1 MIVPRCRPAS
11 ALVALAALL
20 LPAPARADAPAATL
34 VRLLASPGRPHPLAD
49 SKGRVPFTVVL
60 PAGVSAQAL
69 GLLEVAPGV
78 AAARLPP
85 AELATFAADH
95 PELYLG
101 FEPPR
106 RPLLDVSRAWIHLD
120 EFRSH
125 SGNSGDGQGVIVG
138 IVDTGIDIHHPDFL
152 DKNGKTRIAWLLNA
166 EPPRG
171 LHADVEHAFGCDDPR
186 QSECAIYAAAD
197 IDALIAQGSTVIH
210 DAEGHGTHVTSI
222 AAGNGGISIHAKP
235 KLAGVAPAATLVI
248 ASPSTDGGF
257 FDADVLRATRFVF
270 DRAAAVGTATPAPLV
285 CNLSLGGDFGP
296 HDGTSALEHG
306 LSALVGDDKPGRAI
320 VVAAGNSGGLIDVGD
335 GPSSGVHTEAR
346 VTPGGIT
353 RVPLRASQSISGQG
367 FIWITFRPGDVVDVA
382 LEGPDG
388 SRWVGFQSP
397 DNEAGYDDKN
407 GTTAGV
413 VNNHVGKSSSITSDT
428 NSAVVVVQGKW
439 ADRSELNVLLR
450 GAGEAS
456 LWVVGTG
463 DVGPTAKI
471 GMVFERAIRQG
482 TVTVPASAPGLLAVG
497 CTLNRLKWKP
507 LGADPIVISGL
518 AGDDH
523 PEADGACYFSA
534 SGPTPLGVIKP
545 EISAPGGFVVA
556 AMSSEA
562 DPRKVQGGLFDSGGC
577 PEKGKPCFVVDDQHA
592 VAAGTSMSAPHV
604 AGAIALLMQIDPTLT
619 QGRVTDILE
628 AGARK
633 PTGRVPYDYQLGP
646 GVLDI
651 EGARQALADE
661 PKEGPAPDLT
671 KSWYTLSSSYAQP
684 DPAFPVWGTIEL
696 RRADGSLASGLDGT
710 MLSVV
715 VKNGAIVRPLV
726 KVRHGLFRFAVA
738 GAAGHVGEALT
749 LDVRYGDGS
758 LGTRTLPIGT
768 DVWTTDGVV
777 DAVGGCAIVGDA
789 AQGGWASGLVLAGG
803 LGIVLARRR
812 YRARRSIARR
822 LTSKSC

>member
-1 MIVPRCRPAS
+1 LRPAS

-20 LPAPARADAPAATL
+20 LAAPSRADAPAATL
-34 VRLLASPGRPHPLAD
+34 VRLLASPGRAHPLAD
-49 SKGRVPFTVVL
+49 ANGRVPFTVML
-60 PAGVSAQAL
+60 PAGVSAQSL

-78 AAARLPP
+78 AAARLAP
-85 AELATFAADH
+85 AELATFSADH
-95 PELYLG
+95 PGLYLG

-106 RPLLDVSRAWIHLD
+106 RPLLDVSRGWIHLD
-120 EFRSH
+120 QFRSN
-125 SGNSGDGQGVIVG
+125 SGTSGDGAGVIVG

-152 DKNGKTRIAWLLNA
+152 DKDGKTRIAWLLNA
-166 EPPRG
+166 EAPRG
-171 LHADVEHAFGCDDPR
+171 LHPEVEHAFGCDDPK
-186 QSECAIYAAAD
+186 QSPCAIYAAAD
-197 IDALIAQGSTVIH
+197 IDALIAQGSTAIH

-222 AAGNGGISIHAKP
+222 AAGNGGISIHASP
-235 KLAGVAPAATLVI
+235 KLAGVAPGATLVI

-257 FDADVLRATRFVF
+257 FDADVLRAAKFVF
-270 DRAAAVGTATPAPLV
+270 DRAAAVGTGAPLPLV

-335 GPSSGVHTEAR
+335 GPSSGIHTEAR

-353 RVPLRASQSISGQG
+353 RVPLRAGESTTGAG
-367 FIWITFRPGDVVDVA
+367 FIWITFRSGDAVDVA

-397 DNEAGYDDKN
+397 DSEAGYDDKN

-413 VNNHVGKSSSITSDT
+413 VNNHVGKSSSITADT

-439 ADRSELNVLLR
+439 ANRSEFNVLLR
-450 GAGEAS
+450 GSGEAS

-463 DVGPTAKI
+463 DVGASSKI

-482 TVTVPASAPGLLAVG
+482 TVNVPASAPGLLAVG

-507 LGADPIVISGL
+507 LGADPILISGL

-534 SGPTPLGVIKP
+534 SGPTPLGVMKP
-545 EISAPGGFVVA
+545 EISAPGGFVVG

-562 DPRKVQGGLFDSGGC
+562 DPRKVQGGLFDSSGC
-577 PEKGKPCFVVDDQHA
+577 PEPGKPCFVVDNQHA

-604 AGAIALLMQIDPTLT
+604 AGGIALLMQIDPTLT

-646 GVLDI
+646 GVLDL
-651 EGARQALADE
+651 EGARQALVN
-661 PKEGPAPDLT
+661 KEISTDPPDVA
-671 KSWYTLSSSYAQP
+671 KSWYVLSSSYAQP
-684 DPAFPVWGTIEL
+684 DAASPVWGTIEL
-696 RRADGSLASGLDGT
+696 RHADDSLASELQGT
-710 MLSVV
+710 MLSVA
-715 VKNGAIVRPLV
+715 VKNGEVVRPLV
-726 KVRHGLFRFAVA
+726 RVRHGLFRFAVA
-738 GAAGHVGEALT
+738 GAAGHVGEAMT
-749 LDVRYGDGS
+749 VDVLYGGAS
-758 LGTRTLPIGT
+758 LGVRTLPIGT
-768 DVWTTDGVV
+768 DVWTADGVV
-777 DAVGGCAIVGDA
+777 DAVGGCAIGRGA
-789 AQGGWASGLVLAGG
+789 TSGGWASGLVLAGG
-803 LGIVLARRR
+803 LGIVIARRR

>member
-1 MIVPRCRPAS
+1 M
-11 ALVALAALL
+11 
-20 LPAPARADAPAATL
+20 
-34 VRLLASPGRPHPLAD
+34 
-49 SKGRVPFTVVL
+49 PFTVIL
-60 PAGVSAQAL
+60 PAGVSAQSL
-69 GLLEVAPGV
+69 GLLEVAPGI
-78 AAARLPP
+78 AAARLEP
-85 AELATFAADH
+85 AALATLAADH

-106 RPLLDVSRAWIHLD
+106 RPLLDVSRGWIHLD
-120 EFRSH
+120 QFRSH
-125 SGNSGDGQGVIVG
+125 SGNSGDGKGVIVG
-138 IVDTGIDIHHPDFL
+138 VVDTGIDIHHPDFL
-152 DKNGKTRIAWLLNA
+152 DANGKTRIAWLLNA

-171 LHADVEHAFGCDDPR
+171 LHPDVEHAFGCDDPK
-186 QSECAIYAAAD
+186 QSQCAIYAAAD
-197 IDALIAQGSTVIH
+197 IDALIAQGSAAIH

-222 AAGNGGISIHAKP
+222 AAGNGGVSIHAKP
-235 KLAGVAPAATLVI
+235 KYAGVAPAATLVI

-257 FDADVLRATRFVF
+257 VDADILRATKFIF
-270 DRAAAVGTATPAPLV
+270 DRAAFVGTGAPPPLV

-296 HDGTSALEHG
+296 HDGTSALERG

-320 VVAAGNSGGLIDVGD
+320 VVAAGNSGGLIDIGA

-353 RVPLRASQSISGQG
+353 RVPLRASESTTGAG
-367 FIWITFRPGDVVDVA
+367 FVWITFRPGDAVDVA

-397 DNEAGYDDKN
+397 DSEAGYDDKN

-413 VNNHVGKSSSITSDT
+413 VNNHVSKASSLTADT
-428 NSAVVVVQGKW
+428 NGAVVVVQGKW
-439 ADRSELNVLLR
+439 ANFSELNVLLR
-450 GAGEAS
+450 GSGEAS

-463 DVGPTAKI
+463 DVAPGPPPKI
-471 GMVFERAIRQG
+471 GIVFERAIRQG
-482 TVTVPASAPGLLAVG
+482 TVTVPASAPGLIAVG
-497 CTLNRLKWKP
+497 CTVNRLKWRP
-507 LGADPIVISGL
+507 LGAAPFELTGY
-518 AGDDH
+518 GTDDH
-523 PEADGACYFSA
+523 ATVDGACYFSA

-545 EISAPGGFVVA
+545 EISAPGGFVAA

-562 DPRKVQGGLFDSGGC
+562 DPRKVQGGLFGDGC
-577 PEKGKPCFVVDDQHA
+577 PDTLKGCLVVDDQHA
-592 VAAGTSMSAPHV
+592 IAIGTSMSAPHV
-604 AGAIALLMQIDPTLT
+604 TGAIALLMQIDPTLT
-619 QGRVTDILE
+619 QGRATDILE

-633 PTGRVPYDYQLGP
+633 PTGNVPYDYQLGP

-661 PKEGPAPDLT
+661 PKAGPAPDLT

-684 DPAFPVWGTIEL
+684 DPASPVWGTIEL
-696 RRADGSLASGLDGT
+696 RRADGTLASGLDGT
-710 MLSVV
+710 LLSVV
-715 VKNGAIVRPLV
+715 VKNGEIVRPLV

-749 LDVRYGDGS
+749 LEVRYGAGS
-758 LGTRTLPIGT
+758 LGSRTLPIGT

-777 DAVGGCAIVGDA
+777 DAVGGCAIVREA
-789 AQGGWASGLVLAGG
+789 TPTGGASSLVLAGG
-803 LGIVLARRR
+803 LGIVIVIVIAIARRR